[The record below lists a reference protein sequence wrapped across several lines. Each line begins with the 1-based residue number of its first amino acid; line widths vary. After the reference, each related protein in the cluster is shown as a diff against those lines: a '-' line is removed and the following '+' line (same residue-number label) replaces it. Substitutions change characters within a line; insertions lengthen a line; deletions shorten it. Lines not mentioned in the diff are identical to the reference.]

1 MEWTGLEWKATE
13 RTGPDSSGVERKG
26 FILSTTE
33 KYPFDYDALNKGDVI
48 PAERIEEI
56 TGYKRHETAYG
67 VALMGLQS
75 QIRNELEQR
84 GRPVNVQCEKGSL
97 RILTDPESVEYTANL
112 FSQRKRQLMRA
123 HRYGLSVQVSNLDEQ
138 QRLSHERNIV
148 VQGAQLAAMH
158 DARRLA
164 LKSVQRKTPGI
175 EQ

>member
-1 MEWTGLEWKATE
+1 M
-13 RTGPDSSGVERKG
+13 
-26 FILSTTE
+26 STTE

-56 TGYKRHETAYG
+56 TGIKRHEAAYSIA
-67 VALMGLQS
+67 VMGLQS
-75 QIRNELEQR
+75 QVQHELIDR
-84 GRPVNVQCEKGSL
+84 GRDVVVRCDKGAL
-97 RILTDPESVEYTANL
+97 RILTDPEAAEYTAKL
-112 FSQRKRQLMRA
+112 FTQRKRQLVRA
-123 HRYGLSVQVSNLDEQ
+123 HGYGLRVQVANLDEQ